1 LIGISA
7 VTIVFIA
14 FNFLYLKDYFNA
26 VQPVRYILKQETKD
40 EFLSRNVGSYPAMRY
55 VNNNLPD
62 DVRIFL
68 MFLGRRGYYL
78 DRPYYHE
85 KSFGMNTL
93 SGMVKASADKQ
104 DFQAYLQSLD
114 CTHILM
120 RTDLVNKYLHDNF
133 PEKTIICFLDLA
145 KKCWKPIY
153 ESNGYAVMEI
163 RNDRQKQYF

>member
-7 VTIVFIA
+7 ATIVFIA
-14 FNFLYLKDYFNA
+14 FNFLCLKDYFNT
-26 VQPVRYILKQETKD
+26 VQPVKYILNQETKD
-40 EFLSRNVGSYPAMRY
+40 EFLSRNVGSYPAMKY
-55 VNNNLPD
+55 INENLPD
-62 DVRIFL
+62 DARIFL

-78 DRPYYHE
+78 NKPYYHE
-85 KSFGMNTL
+85 RSFGMNTL

-104 DFQAYLQSLD
+104 HFQTYLQSLD

-133 PEKTIICFLDLA
+133 PEKTIICFLDLV
-145 KKCWKPIY
+145 KECWKPIY

-163 RNDRQKQYF
+163 RIVT